1 MSFLDETQ
9 DRPSGSGSRRLGG
22 QTPGGGSS
30 MAARRA
36 VGLGVGLLLVL
47 LLGLAARGCLESRK
61 ERGYED
67 YVREVAALVEESNQ
81 QGTGF
86 FRLLQ
91 DPESQD
97 PLEVENR
104 ANEFQLAADQLVER
118 ARGADPPDDLAR
130 AQRYLLDLLELRRD
144 GIAEIARRLPTA
156 LASDGEDVSAQIAA
170 NVQHFIASDV
180 LFTRRFIPALERPLA
195 KEGFIDEV
203 PAPERMYF
211 TPDIELLLPDRIAD
225 SIRALGGSGGGGSN
239 PDEGPVEPGLHGTE
253 LLGVTAEPGGALSAD
268 GTTTLEATG
277 DVAFA
282 VEIMNGGEFEEQGI
296 EVTVTLTGGDEP
308 IEVTDTLDS
317 VAAGETAT
325 VMIPLASE
333 PPTDVPVTVEVQV
346 AEVGGEE
353 NVDNNAG
360 SFPVTFTP

>member
-9 DRPSGSGSRRLGG
+9 DRPSGGGSRRLGG
-22 QTPGGGSS
+22 QPPGDGGNV
-30 MAARRA
+30 AARRA

-61 ERGYED
+61 ERSYED
-67 YVREVAALVEESNQ
+67 YVREINALVEESNL

-118 ARGADPPDDLAR
+118 GRAADPPDDLAS
-130 AQRYLLDLLELRRD
+130 AQRYLIDVLELRRD
-144 GIAEIARRLPTA
+144 GIAEIARLLPTA
-156 LASDGEDVSAQIAA
+156 LAADGEDQSAAIAA

-195 KEGFIDEV
+195 KEGFIEEV

-211 TPDIELLLPDRIAD
+211 TPDINLLLPDRIAD
-225 SIRALGGSGGGGSN
+225 SIKALGGSGGGGGGG
-239 PDEGPVEPGLHGTE
+239 DEGPVEPGLHGTE
-253 LLGVTAEPGGALSAD
+253 LLGVSAEPGGALSPD
-268 GTTTLEATG
+268 GTTTLQAAS
-277 DVAFA
+277 DIAFG
-282 VEIMNGGEFEEQGI
+282 VEISNGGEFEENDI
-296 EVTVTLTGGDEP
+296 EVTITLTGGDEP

-325 VMIPLASE
+325 VTIPLASE
-333 PPTDVPVTVEVQV
+333 APTDVPLTVEVEV

-353 NVDNNAG
+353 NLDNNAG